1 MPIDSLNLII
11 TSSVAE
17 GSIFSQSGILI
28 ESLIHLAEAKAPI
41 IFDNNTFINN
51 GGTQGPLVL

>member
-1 MPIDSLNLII
+1 MPIDSLNPII

-28 ESLIHLAEAKAPI
+28 ESLIHLAKAKAQI
-41 IFDNNTFINN
+41 IFDSNTFMNN
-51 GGTQGPLVL
+51 GGTKGPLVL